1 MQEMVELTNR
11 YGKAIGVMEKLE
23 AHKRGFL
30 HRAVSIFVFNAQGE
44 FLLQRRADS
53 KYHSPGLWSN
63 TCCTHPRPGE
73 DVTVAANRRLAEE
86 MGMAC
91 ALDSRF
97 TFLYRTPVGNGLVEF
112 EFDHIFTG
120 ITTELPKPN
129 PDEVVA
135 WEFVS
140 PSALQ
145 QRINAEK
152 ETFTAWFPLILEQ
165 LKPVL

>member
-30 HRAVSIFVFNAQGE
+30 HRAVSIFLFNTRGE

-73 DVTVAANRRLAEE
+73 DITGAANRRLMEE
-86 MGMAC
+86 MGITC
-91 ALDSRF
+91 ALQPRF
-97 TFLYRTPVGNGLVEF
+97 TFIYRTPVGNGLLEF
-112 EFDHIFTG
+112 EYDHVFTG
-120 ITTELPKPN
+120 ITTDLPQSN
-129 PDEVVA
+129 LDEVAA
-135 WEFVS
+135 WQFIS
-140 PSALQ
+140 PDSLQ
-145 QRINAEK
+145 YKLQAEK